1 MNPATREY
9 IRQKFAGYY
18 AHAPVF
24 VPPSLR
30 EREWGFIAF
39 DETSKV
45 PMRRH
50 MAFQSREE
58 LASYVR
64 TVVPR
69 HMYFSTAYYELPS
82 APTMNDKNWTGA
94 DLIFDLDADHIVQKV
109 SYETMLVRVK
119 EETLKLI
126 DMLVDELGFSKRSM
140 ALVFSGGRGYHIHIR
155 DIECRE
161 WGSPQRRELVDYV
174 CGIGIDAGFM
184 LGPHR
189 GGVSKGW
196 PARYRS
202 ALRGELERI
211 RDMGA
216 HDGVA
221 YLSALRGVGEG
232 SAHSFYEEID
242 AVIAS
247 SDDLGTPVVL
257 QKNNALRALT
267 GDDYEPMKQRIRAQA
282 ALTDEPVTTDI
293 KRLIR
298 APGSLHGGSGFR
310 VTELASVADLE
321 RFDPFVDAVV
331 DFGDQMVSVE
341 CPFSL
346 TMPMMGQ
353 EYTIEKGVNRVPDAM
368 AVFLCCR
375 GIGEIT
381 APGGR

>member
-18 AHAPVF
+18 AHAQVF

-30 EREWGFIAF
+30 EREWGFIPF
-39 DETSKV
+39 DDASKFS
-45 PMRRH
+45 MRRH
-50 MAFQSREE
+50 MAFQSRDE

-64 TVVPR
+64 TMVPR
-69 HMYFSTAYYELPS
+69 HMYFSTAYYEMPS

-109 SYETMLVRVK
+109 PYDVMLSRVK

-126 DMLVDELGFSKRSM
+126 DMLTDELGFSKRSM

-161 WGSPQRRELVDYV
+161 WGSSHRRELVDYV
-174 CGIGIDAGFM
+174 CAIGIDPGFM
-184 LGPHR
+184 LSSHEAGD
-189 GGVSKGW
+189 GGW

-202 ALRGELERI
+202 SLRNELGRI
-211 RDMGA
+211 RDMGEC
-216 HDGVA
+216 DGVK
-221 YLSALRGVGEG
+221 YLASLRGVGEG
-232 SAHSFYEEID
+232 SALSLFEEMD

-247 SDDLGTPVVL
+247 VSDLSSQVVL
-257 QKNNALRALT
+257 MKNNALRALA
-267 GDDYEPMKQRIRAQA
+267 GEEYEPMKQLIRSQA

-310 VTELASVADLE
+310 VTELASAKDLE
-321 RFDPFVDAVV
+321 RFDPLVDAVV
-331 DFGDQMVSVE
+331 DFGGHMISVE
-341 CPFSL
+341 CAFPL

-353 EYTIEKGVNRVPDAM
+353 EYTIEKGVNRVPDEL

-381 APGGR
+381 SPDF

>member
-9 IRQKFAGYY
+9 IRQKFAAYY
-18 AHAPVF
+18 AHAQVF

-30 EREWGFIAF
+30 EREWGFIPF
-39 DETSKV
+39 DETSKFS
-45 PMRRH
+45 MRRH

-64 TVVPR
+64 ATVPR

-82 APTMNDKNWTGA
+82 APTMNDKNWVGA

-109 SYETMLVRVK
+109 SYDVMLTRVK

-126 DMLVDELGFSKRSM
+126 DMLTDELGFSKRSL

-161 WGSPQRRELVDYV
+161 WGSSQRRELVDYV
-174 CGIGIDAGFM
+174 CAIGIDSGFM
-184 LGPHR
+184 LTSHQ
-189 GGVSKGW
+189 GGVGGW

-202 ALRGELERI
+202 SLREELQRI

-216 HDGVA
+216 HDGVK
-221 YLSALRGVGEG
+221 YLSSLRGVGEG
-232 SAHSFYEEID
+232 SARSLFDEID

-247 SDDLGTPVVL
+247 VNDLSSQVVL
-257 QKNNALRALT
+257 MKNNALRALT
-267 GDDYEPMKQRIRAQA
+267 GEDYEPMKQLLRSQA

-321 RFDPFVDAVV
+321 RFDPLVDAVV
-331 DFGDQMVSVE
+331 DFGGNMVSVE
-341 CPFSL
+341 CPFPL

-353 EYTIEKGVNRVPDAM
+353 EYTIEKGVNRVPEEL

-381 APGGR
+381 APDF